1 MDFPG
6 VNQAVDRVREHANT
20 GVTYTEAQSGVRG
33 KTRGPVRLKGQE
45 RGFRRA
51 EQ

>member
-1 MDFPG
+1 MNFQS

-20 GVTYTEAQSGVRG
+20 GVTYTEAQSGVQG
-33 KTRGPVRLKGQE
+33 KTRGLVRLKGQE

-51 EQ
+51 KQ